1 MTIQSERVNVHYLI
15 HSRVVIY
22 VQCWKDSN
30 MAYWLCH
37 ACSIGRWR
45 WWRCLIRNW
54 THNGQFGK
62 LLQQLLLGRV
72 EMRRNMREYSSA
84 RIVNIFFISMHLCAL
99 PMAAIHVFP
108 AKTPW
113 KEKIYEDIG
122 CWLAAVG
129 SVHEDPLTNPPYH
142 ETSAVLLHIT
152 SILKI
157 NTGTNEIW
165 QNMSEH
171 VPKKV
176 MPLSVYG
183 DKTDS
188 LHFWPLHDLL
198 VTVYV

>member
-1 MTIQSERVNVHYLI
+1 MTIQSERVDMHYLI
-15 HSRVVIY
+15 NSRVVIY

-30 MAYWLCH
+30 MAYWLCQ

-84 RIVNIFFISMHLCAL
+84 RIVNIFFISMHLCAQ

-113 KEKIYEDIG
+113 KEKYMKILVVDWLLWGLCMKIPSQTLHTMKHQLFCCILPIY
-122 CWLAAVG
+122 WR
-129 SVHEDPLTNPPYH
+129 
-142 ETSAVLLHIT
+142 
-152 SILKI
+152 
-157 NTGTNEIW
+157 
-165 QNMSEH
+165 
-171 VPKKV
+171 
-176 MPLSVYG
+176 
-183 DKTDS
+183 
-188 LHFWPLHDLL
+188 
-198 VTVYV
+198 